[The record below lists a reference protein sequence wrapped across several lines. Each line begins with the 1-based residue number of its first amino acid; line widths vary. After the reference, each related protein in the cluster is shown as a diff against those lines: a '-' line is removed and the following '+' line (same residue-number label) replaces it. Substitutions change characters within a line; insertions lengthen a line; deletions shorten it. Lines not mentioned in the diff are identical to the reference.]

1 MSGSSY
7 RPLSHASLQPEVLFT
22 SVLCIGSMPAIASAI
37 RLDWPQF
44 QTSLY
49 NQLVSE
55 RTQARKSAMAG
66 NLLKSSWLWRG
77 YNKEICRWCRTTTG
91 VDNSGGVPHSAFLAS
106 QLLEYAGDGIPGEQQ
121 GLRHQRAQAVDPD
134 GVNGYFIALQG
145 GSS

>member
-66 NLLKSSWLWRG
+66 NWLKSSWLWRG
-77 YNKEICRWCRTTTG
+77 TTRRLAGELLHHLTFLKPLH
-91 VDNSGGVPHSAFLAS
+91 VINLSVIDVTYFIGGAG
-106 QLLEYAGDGIPGEQQ
+106 QLWGSPSLCIPGVTAA
-121 GLRHQRAQAVDPD
+121 GMYRLLH
-134 GVNGYFIALQG
+134 NTTLALP
-145 GSS
+145 